1 METDRDTCQQRH
13 EAVGTGKLRHPQK
26 NGRLRRSLSNLHV
39 SAGRKTTLK
48 VAGPGGW
55 PRRWGGERGKRGRR
69 VCVCLPYF
77 FSFKAFFLFVGSQRG
92 RSGGGE
98 APRVSWGGGDGD
110 YLLVFVLISNKGRG
124 TPAAASLTHA
134 PVSGSS
140 KCCWICPP
148 PHPKKNRINEWM
160 TAAAAVPLR
169 SGQQHSVNC
178 WL

>member
-55 PRRWGGERGKRGRR
+55 PRRWGGRKGKKGPFWWIPDGRRRR

-92 RSGGGE
+92 RSGGGSTE
-98 APRVSWGGGDGD
+98 SELGGGVMVIIFW
-110 YLLVFVLISNKGRG
+110 YLCWSLIKGEEHRRPRPSH
-124 TPAAASLTHA
+124 TPPSLDQANAAGFA
-134 PVSGSS
+134 PL
-140 KCCWICPP
+140 PT
-148 PHPKKNRINEWM
+148 PKK
-160 TAAAAVPLR
+160 
-169 SGQQHSVNC
+169 
-178 WL
+178 